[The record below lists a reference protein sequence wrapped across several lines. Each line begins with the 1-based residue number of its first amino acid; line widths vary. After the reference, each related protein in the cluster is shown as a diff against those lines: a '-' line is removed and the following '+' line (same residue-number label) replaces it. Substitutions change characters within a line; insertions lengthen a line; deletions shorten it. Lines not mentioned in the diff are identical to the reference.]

1 MPWSEKQ
8 IKTFRALEHGWNPD
22 DPKLDSLKKL
32 GHDKLKKMAH
42 EGVRVNARKP
52 EEPFSK

>member
-8 IKTFRALEHGWNPD
+8 IRVFHGLASGKWHPD
-22 DPKLDSLKKL
+22 DPKFDSLKKL

-52 EEPFSK
+52 ETPF